1 MYQALYRKWRPRT
14 FDEVVGQAHITETL
28 KRQILSGR
36 LSHAYLFVG
45 TRGTGKTTC
54 AKILSKAIN
63 CEQPENGNPCNK
75 CPSCRGIDNGSI
87 LDVLELDAAS
97 NNGVDNVRAL
107 REEAVYT
114 PAAVKKRVYIID
126 EVHMLSTPAFN
137 ALLKILEEP
146 PEHLVFILA
155 TTEIHKVPATILSR
169 CQRYSFK
176 RIRPENIAERLMFV
190 AGKEAVTL
198 SEEAA
203 ILLSRMADGSMR
215 DALSL
220 LDQCASEDVIDLQR
234 VLTAIGLAGSRETV
248 RLLTAVSV
256 SDSAGALQILDDLH
270 AEGKDMVAVL
280 EELLTLV
287 RDVLIIKLIPKGGGG
302 LVSGGYDN
310 TSLDE
315 LSEKLTVERL
325 MAAMEMIK
333 DTMRD
338 LRSTGGKLAVELTL
352 MRMCDERLSKDI
364 SSALLRIAK
373 LENRTE
379 YDAAVGNPQKA
390 TVQASILPKRPD
402 PEVQAGPQG
411 KTQTQP
417 KACGEQAPDVTSAL
431 NAGNQT
437 IDTVHDVNGGNKEND
452 TPDGNAAC
460 KASGTPPPA
469 AAPVDFW
476 QRILAVIEQKIEIP
490 PYTFLSDKL
499 HTTADLEED
508 ELVIRTKNDFANQ
521 MINVAPVIQALK
533 DAAAAIMGRP
543 VKVRITA
550 DSGGNNLNTDKLDA
564 LSRFGNIKF
573 E

>member
-1 MYQALYRKWRPRT
+1 LYQALYRKWRPRT

-45 TRGTGKTTC
+45 TRGTGKTSC

-63 CEQPENGNPCNK
+63 CEHPENGNPCNK
-75 CPSCRGIDNGSI
+75 CSSCKGIDHGSI

-176 RIRPENIAERLMFV
+176 RIRPEQIAEQLKSV
-190 AGKEAVTL
+190 AFNEGFTL
-198 SEEAA
+198 SEDAA
-203 ILLSRMADGSMR
+203 MLLSRMADGSMR

-220 LDQCASEDVIDLQR
+220 LDQCASEDMIDLPR
-234 VLTAIGLAGSRETV
+234 VLSAIGLAGGAETV
-248 RLLTAVSV
+248 RLLSAVA
-256 SDSAGALQILDDLH
+256 DNDTGSALHIIDELH
-270 AEGKDMVAVL
+270 AGGKDMVAVL
-280 EELLTLV
+280 EELLTLI
-287 RDVLIIKLIPKGGGG
+287 RDVLLAKLMPKGGEG
-302 LVSGGYDN
+302 LLSGGYDYA
-310 TSLDE
+310 SLDD
-315 LSEKLTVERL
+315 LSGRFSAERL
-325 MAAMEMIK
+325 LAGMELIK

-338 LRSTGGKLAVELTL
+338 LKSTGGKLAVELAI
-352 MRMCDERLSKDI
+352 MRICDERLANDL
-364 SSALLRIAK
+364 SSALLRIEK
-373 LENRTE
+373 LEKLVEHGVAVSAAPKSVASPTDHKAEPVTKPLPGKESPPRSTGE
-379 YDAAVGNPQKA
+379 QEPGKEHASPVVKSAPPETVSQGYDA
-390 TVQASILPKRPD
+390 
-402 PEVQAGPQG
+402 
-411 KTQTQP
+411 
-417 KACGEQAPDVTSAL
+417 
-431 NAGNQT
+431 
-437 IDTVHDVNGGNKEND
+437 
-452 TPDGNAAC
+452 
-460 KASGTPPPA
+460 PA
-469 AAPVDFW
+469 DFW
-476 QRILAVIEQKIEIP
+476 KKVLTAVEPNIEIP

-499 HTTADLEED
+499 HVSAALEGD
-508 ELVIRTKNDFANQ
+508 ELVLRTKNDFANS
-521 MINVAPVIQALK
+521 MINVSPVIQALK
-533 DAAAAIMGRP
+533 DASAAVLGRP
-543 VKVRITA
+543 VKVRITP
-550 DSGGNNLNTDKLDA
+550 DDGGSDLDTDKLEA